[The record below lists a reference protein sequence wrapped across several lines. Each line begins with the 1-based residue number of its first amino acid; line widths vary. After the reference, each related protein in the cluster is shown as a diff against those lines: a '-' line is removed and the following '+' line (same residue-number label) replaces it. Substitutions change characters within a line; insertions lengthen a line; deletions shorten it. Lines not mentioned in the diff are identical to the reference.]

1 MAGSEAPQSQRPPQ
15 VTLLQREGVEGI
27 AGLDEARVTDLL
39 SRAWRLHQGPSG
51 AEVEVVLMGA
61 EEHTELHARFLDDP
75 TPTDVMA
82 FPYEEEDLYG
92 EVLVNLDMARA
103 QAAERGID
111 ARAEA
116 ELYVVHGALHL
127 LGLDD
132 RDPESRTEM
141 RAAERAVLEE

>member
-1 MAGSEAPQSQRPPQ
+1 MSSTEPRVALIERAS
-15 VTLLQREGVEGI
+15 L
-27 AGLDEARVTDLL
+27 AGLDAARVHDLVAC
-39 SRAWRLHQGPSG
+39 AWKLYGGPAG
-51 AEVEVVLMGA
+51 AAVEVVLMGGD
-61 EEHTELHARFLDDP
+61 EHTELHARFLDDP

-82 FPYEEEDLYG
+82 FPYEEEDLFG

-103 QAAERGID
+103 QAADRGVA

-132 RDPESRTEM
+132 RDAESRARM
-141 RAAERAVLEE
+141 RAAERAVLDACR